1 MSERDPRGPAL
12 IPVDGP
18 ALSEVEGLTIRQVI
32 ADAMRD
38 PVRTF
43 VVHWNWKSALTS
55 ALCRAGIF
63 FVVNLPAGLMHGVR
77 AMATEMIFRGV
88 ASGVMGTMTQAFARA
103 HHSWVA
109 LIILPALGHTLEY
122 AVHQAAGTPRLGQ
135 SIVASVAFSVFTT
148 SFNLF
153 AMRRGALVVGAEG
166 QSSLR
171 DDFRRLPGLFV
182 SFLRAGV
189 SLLWIL

>member
-1 MSERDPRGPAL
+1 MSE
-12 IPVDGP
+12 
-18 ALSEVEGLTIRQVI
+18 LTIRQVI
-32 ADAMRD
+32 AAAMRD

-43 VVHWNWKSALTS
+43 VINWNWKSALTS
-55 ALCRAGIF
+55 SLCRASIF
-63 FVVNLPAGLMHGVR
+63 FVVNLPAGVIHGVR
-77 AMATEMIFRGV
+77 AMMTELIFRGI
-88 ASGVMGTMTQAFARA
+88 ASGVMGTMTQAFSLAQ
-103 HHSWVA
+103 HSWVA

-122 AVHQAAGTPRLGQ
+122 AVHHAAGTPRLGQ
-135 SIVASVAFSVFTT
+135 SIVASVAFSVLTT

-166 QSSLR
+166 QSSLL

-182 SFLRAGV
+182 AYLRAGA